1 MQSVSSFNLL
11 VRNIFIISIVAES
24 LLQQLN
30 PNIDPC
36 EDFYRFVCDRYIEN
50 NVIREDDTS
59 KSTKTDLRDSKL
71 RQLGSKS
78 QLSMCMCA
86 MLNNLRL

>member
-1 MQSVSSFNLL
+1 MQSVSSFSLL
-11 VRNIFIISIVAES
+11 VRNIFIISIVAKS

-36 EDFYRFVCDRYIEN
+36 EDFYGFVCDRYIEN
-50 NVIREDDTS
+50 NVIQEDDTS

-71 RQLGSKS
+71 RQLASKS
-78 QLSMCMCA
+78 
-86 MLNNLRL
+86 